1 MRVFFCKANHGN
13 IRVDT
18 SRTPYTQVIF
28 VNCDG
33 DGSGSRRLSL
43 DRCRY
48 GLEEQQGGQF
58 LVGQPKALWHFF
70 FFFLHKSS
78 SRCPTPTVT
87 LFDRQDGTTQHYSH
101 IQQYQVTEK
110 QINSLYIPGARCHTA
125 TDSSSHHLTLTRV
138 HSVCRPPIANS
149 HSQRYPE
156 KARVSLSQRLS
167 PLPPP
172 HMSP

>member
-110 QINSLYIPGARCHTA
+110 QINSLYIPGRSLSHR
-125 TDSSSHHLTLTRV
+125 DWFIISSSHTDTSPFSLQT
-138 HSVCRPPIANS
+138 A
-149 HSQRYPE
+149 HSQQP
-156 KARVSLSQRLS
+156 
-167 PLPPP
+167 
-172 HMSP
+172 